1 MTEGVGPSNHGEQ
14 PVGDPQAFTMDEV
27 ELGLVGETVV
37 PRESAARDGRRWG

>member
-1 MTEGVGPSNHGEQ
+1 MTEGIGPSDHGEQ

-37 PRESAARDGRRWG
+37 PREPAARDRGRGG